1 MGTLVIP
8 DAVPN
13 CDLERVELEYQTLS
27 LALAGNGRI
36 EETIDIRVMLA
47 PVVDEKPLLEFASD
61 GLGELLDQTEGEE
74 QEFYTWVLMMLAF
87 HLLCPELDQMRRRRF
102 NVKTLRTSETLRE
115 LAQTTRTKGH
125 TYPER
130 LLRFA
135 GVSAV
140 PTTRLLQEAI
150 YVRPDLALPLSEKH
164 YLEFRDQFFSEI
176 QRISAKVERIGQEAV
191 RDLRRKLESDDT
203 WPPEKRVEALQRLQV
218 MEQEPSSPE
227 RLAGWQKAM
236 RFLVEKALEI
246 ETETAGRFADL
257 VEQARTLQE
266 PVSREVEH
274 SGLRMLAE
282 DGESFTDEYADCIC
296 RNFKIEAA
304 DSLLDQL
311 IARYMEVFQIPQCQ
325 LVTVPDDFPV
335 GAEDCLAQ
343 QELTP
348 NDPDSNPAFDEEG
361 DLPVEW
367 QQYASFL
374 AARDSEDVFEKWYTV
389 GWILTNLVNRNECIR
404 LLQREAESVDQ
415 GVLDYAFKLVYRK
428 IRHRLTYLE
437 RRVFK
442 LMYFRQPIFGY
453 RIAAMDPVILSFV
466 TGMDDE
472 TQLLTFLVLV
482 LKRRQLETGD
492 DLAGELERRWRAF
505 LRFYPY
511 WLMIVQDEDC
521 QRKRGQTIQTKTLY
535 LDAPG
540 PANKNGDW
548 QTLKDR
554 LPDPKGRP
562 ADVLQAFVSES
573 GGRLAEWA
581 ARYCSEAQARY
592 ITRYAAGV
600 TEIQIARECGV
611 SQPAVSKGIRVACQ
625 RIRDGL
631 RQDGL
636 LET

>member
-361 DLPVEW
+361 DLPV
-367 QQYASFL
+367 
-374 AARDSEDVFEKWYTV
+374 
-389 GWILTNLVNRNECIR
+389 
-404 LLQREAESVDQ
+404 
-415 GVLDYAFKLVYRK
+415 RK
-428 IRHRLTYLE
+428 IRHHLTYLE